1 MRRYFDF
8 EQEQLKQTKYV
19 DPTVV
24 SYGSVITACER
35 SNLWRNA
42 LAFFD
47 EMQEECCRP
56 NAPTYNATILACAKG
71 KQWDHVIRLL
81 KKLMVSDVRPTGATL
96 LAVLTGCS
104 LIRGHG
110 GDALDF
116 LREAGRSWN
125 VEPGPNHYRLALL
138 SCVRDQSIELV
149 HGIYAMM
156 ERYNVSNRFSIEIS
170 TVLLQCMYAN
180 QQENNRIDLL
190 KQAEEVI
197 VSMKA
202 QHIEPDRSLYNI
214 SIQAFSN
221 LGAYQQAMQYF
232 EEMAM

>member
-1 MRRYFDF
+1 M
-8 EQEQLKQTKYV
+8 K
-19 DPTVV
+19 
-24 SYGSVITACER
+24 
-35 SNLWRNA
+35 
-42 LAFFD
+42 
-47 EMQEECCRP
+47 
-56 NAPTYNATILACAKG
+56 
-71 KQWDHVIRLL
+71 
-81 KKLMVSDVRPTGATL
+81 
-96 LAVLTGCS
+96 VLTGCS

-190 KQAEEVI
+190 KQAEEAI

-232 EEMAM
+232 EEMAMSR

>member
-1 MRRYFDF
+1 M
-8 EQEQLKQTKYV
+8 K
-19 DPTVV
+19 
-24 SYGSVITACER
+24 
-35 SNLWRNA
+35 
-42 LAFFD
+42 
-47 EMQEECCRP
+47 
-56 NAPTYNATILACAKG
+56 
-71 KQWDHVIRLL
+71 
-81 KKLMVSDVRPTGATL
+81 
-96 LAVLTGCS
+96 VLTGCS

-180 QQENNRIDLL
+180 QQENNRNDLL

-232 EEMAM
+232 EEMAMSSQQKGDRKYSKRRRSNVAVIIDCVVFISSFLFCCLLLNHSFQTNPNKITNCFKLFSLLQLTTTLLLRRF